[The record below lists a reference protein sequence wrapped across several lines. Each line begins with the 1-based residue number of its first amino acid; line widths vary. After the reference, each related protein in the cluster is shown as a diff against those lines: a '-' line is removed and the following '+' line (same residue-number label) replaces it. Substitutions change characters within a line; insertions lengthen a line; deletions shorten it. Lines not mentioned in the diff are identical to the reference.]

1 MSKKQLVFSGKQMIR
16 ILEKLG
22 FVVVR
27 INGSHHRMKHKDGR
41 VTTIP
46 VHKNEDL
53 PKGLMRKI
61 IREDLE
67 MELDEFEKMCREFL

>member
-1 MSKKQLVFSGKQMIR
+1 MGKKQIVLSGKAFVKL
-16 ILEKLG
+16 LEHLG
-22 FVVVR
+22 FIQVR
-27 INGSHHRMKHKDGR
+27 VNGSHYRMKHNDGR

-61 IREDLE
+61 IREDLKLE
-67 MELDEFEKMCREFL
+67 IDEFEKLVKEIL

>member
-1 MSKKQLVFSGKQMIR
+1 MSKKQVVLSGKDLIK
-16 ILEKLG
+16 ILEKIG

-27 INGSHHRMKHKDGR
+27 INGSHHRMKHADGR

-53 PKGLMRKI
+53 PRGLMRKI
-61 IREDLE
+61 IREDLK
-67 MELDEFEKMCREFL
+67 MELEEFEKFTIGK

>member
-1 MSKKQLVFSGKQMIR
+1 MSNKQIVLSGKEFVNL
-16 ILEKLG
+16 LEKLG
-22 FVVVR
+22 FEVVR
-27 INGSHHRMKHKDGR
+27 INGSHYRMKHQDGR

-61 IREDLE
+61 IREDLK
-67 MELDEFEKMCREFL
+67 LNLNEFENIISK

>member
-1 MSKKQLVFSGKQMIR
+1 MQS
-16 ILEKLG
+16 LG
-22 FVVVR
+22 FELIRV
-27 INGSHHRMKHKDGR
+27 NGSHHRLKHSDGR

-53 PKGLMRKI
+53 PKGLLRKI

-67 MELDEFEKMCREFL
+67 LDMDEFETLFDNW

>member
-1 MSKKQLVFSGKQMIR
+1 MGKKQIVLSGKAFVKL
-16 ILEKLG
+16 LEQLG
-22 FVVVR
+22 FIEVR
-27 INGSHHRMKHKDGR
+27 VNGSHHRMKHNDGR

-61 IREDLE
+61 IREDLKLE
-67 MELDEFEKMCREFL
+67 IDEFEKLVKEII

>member
-1 MSKKQLVFSGKQMIR
+1 MGTKQIVLSGKTFVKL
-16 ILEKLG
+16 LEQLG
-22 FVVVR
+22 FTEVR
-27 INGSHHRMKHKDGR
+27 VNGSHHRMKHSDGR

-61 IREDLE
+61 IREDLKL
-67 MELDEFEKMCREFL
+67 ELEEFEKLVKENS